1 MAKIDPRVKRTHR
14 LLGDALVALILEK
27 PYEQITI
34 KEITE
39 RAEVAYITFFRH
51 YDSIDEL
58 LMQVLG
64 KGMAALR
71 TEIER
76 LASHSAA
83 HPTDAE
89 GALIFAHVARN
100 ADLFQILL
108 ESPGA
113 AVIRRQVQAE
123 ISNTFLRTC
132 PLLHRPDCLIPD
144 VVAANHI
151 AASLLSLIEFW
162 LAQEMP
168 YSIEQMGKIYGQMI
182 NGATIQAVQSAELV
196 EANAT

>member
-1 MAKIDPRVKRTHR
+1 MAKIDPRVKRTRR

-64 KGMAALR
+64 EGIAALR

-76 LASHSAA
+76 LANQSAA

-89 GALIFAHVARN
+89 GALIFAHVAKN
-100 ADLFQILL
+100 AVLFQILL

-113 AVIRRQVQAE
+113 ASIRQQVQAE
-123 ISNTFLRTC
+123 IASTFLRTC
-132 PLLHRPDCLIPD
+132 PLLHRPGCLIPD

-151 AASLLSLIEFW
+151 AASLLALIEFW

-182 NGATIQAVQSAELV
+182 NGATISAVQAAELMGDP
-196 EANAT
+196 

>member
-1 MAKIDPRVKRTHR
+1 MAKIDPRVKRTRR

-27 PYEQITI
+27 PFEQITI

-64 KGMAALR
+64 EGMVALQV
-71 TEIER
+71 EIRR
-76 LASHSAA
+76 LASHSAE

-89 GALIFAHVARN
+89 GALIFAHVAKN
-100 ADLFQILL
+100 AVLFQILL

-113 AVIRRQVQAE
+113 AAIRRQVQAE
-123 ISNTFLRTC
+123 IANVFLQTC
-132 PLLHRPDCLIPD
+132 PLLHRPGCIIPD
-144 VVAANHI
+144 VMAANHV
-151 AASLLSLIEFW
+151 AASLLALIEFW
-162 LAQEMP
+162 LVQEMTYP
-168 YSIEQMGKIYGQMI
+168 VEQMGKIYGQMI
-182 NGATIQAVQSAELV
+182 NGATITAVQTADLIGDP
-196 EANAT
+196 